1 MSFRMKALRAFC
13 VSFLCSLFVVSGVGS
28 GAIAQDAAWH
38 VGKSSGEVWISNSGV
53 QKVSITDQTILQ
65 PGDDIR
71 TGQTGRI
78 LLVRGQE
85 SMLISPNSIVSI
97 PKMNKDGMST
107 VITQQAGSILL
118 EVEKRNVK
126 HFEVETPYLAA
137 VVKGTQFR
145 VTVEKQGTSV
155 DVLRGQVEVQDFKSG
170 QYALIVPGQTAK
182 VSTEGSPGLSLSG
195 SGTLGSIQQGAPRSS
210 SVSPVSVPEGG
221 LAAPSDAPKAQQRQ
235 AASPQGEVNPVV
247 ASSDDHAAKKNLAIS
262 SLFTTD
268 AAKSRAGSSWTG
280 NDDLITAFS
289 IPLGVGVFVSVAV
302 AIKRRKQKIKN
313 LPT

>member
-1 MSFRMKALRAFC
+1 MKALRAFC
-13 VSFLCSLFVVSGVGS
+13 VSFLFSLFVVFGVGL

-53 QKVSITDQTILQ
+53 QKASITDQTILQ
-65 PGDDIR
+65 PGDSIS

-78 LLVRGQE
+78 LLVRGEE

-97 PKMNKDGMST
+97 PKKNKDGMST

-145 VTVEKQGTSV
+145 VTVEKHGTSV
-155 DVLRGQVEVQDFKSG
+155 DVVRGQVEVQDFKSG
-170 QYALIVPGQTAK
+170 QYALIAPGQTAK

-195 SGTLGSIQQGAPRSS
+195 AGTLGSIQQGAPRSS
-210 SVSPVSVPEGG
+210 SVSPVSVPEQG
-221 LAAPSDAPKAQQRQ
+221 LTAPSDAPKVQQRQ

-247 ASSDDHAAKKNLAIS
+247 ASSDGYAAKESLEIS

-268 AAKSRAGSSWTG
+268 AAKSGSRGGWTR

-289 IPLGVGVFVSVAV
+289 IPLGVGVFVSFAVAV
-302 AIKRRKQKIKN
+302 KRRKQKKAQ
-313 LPT
+313 LPI